1 MPRSKTIKKSIKEN
15 DIYVKSLLTQK
26 VVLDF
31 NEANSDMFLTIENK
45 LKKQNEGKCID
56 EGFVKN
62 NSIKLIS
69 YTSGELYSNKIVLDA
84 AFECLITNPAESMI
98 IKCKAITITN
108 IGIKAYIYSDEL
120 KDGDNGPFVIFI
132 ARDHHYKNELFSK
145 VKEDDIVHIRI
156 LGKRYEL
163 NDTYISIIGELIDIN
178 NYEILKNELEDTSNL
193 DGSNEKTKTLSK
205 KSYSKSSKTKL
216 KIHKENEINEDNE

>member
-26 VVLDF
+26 VLLDF
-31 NEANSDMFLTIENK
+31 NEANSDMFFTIETK

-62 NSIKLIS
+62 NSIKLLS

-84 AFECLITNPAESMI
+84 TFECLITNPAESMI

-108 IGIKAYIYSDEL
+108 IGIKAYIYSDEV
-120 KDGDNGPFVIFI
+120 KDGNNGPFVIFI

-145 VKEDDIVHIRI
+145 VKEDDIVYIRV

-178 NYEILKNELEDTSNL
+178 NYEILKNELQDNSTL
-193 DGSNEKTKTLSK
+193 DGSNEKTRTLSK
-205 KSYSKSSKTKL
+205 KSSSKTNKSKI
-216 KIHKENEINEDNE
+216 KIHQNIDNEEQ

>member
-1 MPRSKTIKKSIKEN
+1 MPRSKTIKNFIKEN

-31 NEANSDMFLTIENK
+31 NEANSDIFLTIENK

-62 NSIKLIS
+62 NSIKLLS

-84 AFECLITNPAESMI
+84 AFECLITNPVESMI
-98 IKCKAITITN
+98 IKCKANIITN

-120 KDGDNGPFVIFI
+120 SNDDNGPFIIFI

-145 VKEDDIVHIRI
+145 VKENDIIHIRI

-178 NYEILKNELEDTSNL
+178 NYEILKNELQDIPNSKPI
-193 DGSNEKTKTLSK
+193 EKIKTLSK
-205 KSYSKSSKTKL
+205 KTSNKSSKIKKNT
-216 KIHKENEINEDNE
+216 

>member
-108 IGIKAYIYSDEL
+108 IGIKAYIYLDEV

-145 VKEDDIVHIRI
+145 VKENDILHIRV

-178 NYEILKNELEDTSNL
+178 NYEILKNELEDSSIL
-193 DGSNEKTKTLSK
+193 GSNEKTRTLSK
-205 KSYSKSSKTKL
+205 KSSSKSNKSKI
-216 KIHKENEINEDNE
+216 KIHENIDSEE

>member
-216 KIHKENEINEDNE
+216 KIHKDDEINEDNE